1 MYLELFEYFVNNHD
15 IPQNTALPLNPDL
28 LSVVCDSSS
37 SFVEDKK
44 FFKAK
49 DRSRFIK
56 MEGITLESIDGSRKL
71 ANLFVKNSISI
82 FKTLKL
88 NDFKPFHYS
97 LLELES
103 VLEEMTN
110 ILSSVIAKKV
120 NDELANEEKKYKSS
134 KINNSKNISE
144 CSIKIESEVKTDDEN
159 KEDDVEDNSH
169 EEKDKHDDSDSFDN
183 KNDTEYMSWGFNEDI
198 TCPHGRFIFQNFV
211 QCCY

>member
-15 IPQNTALPLNPDL
+15 VPPNTALPLNPEL
-28 LSVVCDSSS
+28 LSVVCDPSS

-44 FFKAK
+44 FFKSK
-49 DRSRFIK
+49 DRSRYIK
-56 MEGITLESIDGSRKL
+56 MEGITLESIDGCRKL
-71 ANLFVKNSISI
+71 AHLFVNNSISI
-82 FKTLKL
+82 FKILKL

-120 NDELANEEKKYKSS
+120 NDELANEEQKYDSNKRD
-134 KINNSKNISE
+134 NSKNISE
-144 CSIKIESEVKTDDEN
+144 CVIPNESESKTDDEH

-198 TCPHGRFIFQNFV
+198 TCSHGRFIIHHFFL
-211 QCCY
+211 